1 MGKYDLWEVHVEV
14 SGQLDLMILEVPSN
28 LGASMNL

>member
-1 MGKYDLWEVHVEV
+1 MGKCDLWEMRVEM

-28 LGASMNL
+28 LGVSMNL